1 MDPRFTTGT
10 YKTLLSAI
18 GIWVDSKSIS
28 IDEVFDSEGIAS
40 RTMSVNVS
48 QNNIEQIGEQIGE
61 HLSEFHIKL

>member
-1 MDPRFTTGT
+1 MWTRFTTGT
-10 YKTLLSAI
+10 CEALLSAI

-48 QNNIEQIGEQIGE
+48 NYDFDRLVSI
-61 HLSEFHIKL
+61 SRSFT